1 MTWKEVNRL
10 KVLGYEVE
18 NVLAVIDLILSLPPT
33 SVRNECSFSIMKLA
47 KGKRRARMN
56 PDTLNN
62 LLTISLMGQSIQEFN
77 PKECID
83 HFLVRGL
90 LIVLSTVGLL
100 LRLNERLNR

>member
-1 MTWKEVNRL
+1 LTWKEVNRL

-33 SVRNECSFSIMKLA
+33 SVGNECSFSIMKLA

-62 LLTISLMGQSIQEFN
+62 LLTDSI
-77 PKECID
+77 
-83 HFLVRGL
+83 L
-90 LIVLSTVGLL
+90 
-100 LRLNERLNR
+100 